1 MSEKKVEI
9 NFPLAQ
15 QPIRVSSGYKYGLY
29 RGDEQYVYLF
39 TPRDDDRKVGRSSMV
54 SGKDKDS
61 RGPEGMPYM
70 ITILDDLSVKVE
82 VYNSTNPVNVG
93 NQSKTH
99 GKILI
104 DDFGSETQIRIGQFK
119 FSVKQ
124 PEKESDE
131 EDSESS
137 PIDVEV
143 RISDS
148 REEESESTNSRKV
161 KDVMV
166 NRVASSLDRVH
177 RSYQL
182 STVEDF
188 RNQLAEDGLL
198 ENSESNILWI
208 ENGNKYTV
216 EDINKCIKRLNEL
229 KSKQRIKTGI
239 AYKVSTLEYWEDGL
253 NRRITSEGQLRKDFG
268 DLFLW
273 SRSNNVRVGER
284 AGQSRLERID
294 DIVN

>member
-1 MSEKKVEI
+1 MSDKKVEI

-29 RGDEQYVYLF
+29 RGDDYGVYLF

-61 RGPEGMPYM
+61 RGPKGMPYM

-82 VYNSTNPVNVG
+82 VYNSTNPVTVG
-93 NQSKTH
+93 GQSKTH
-99 GKILI
+99 GNILI
-104 DDFGSETQIRIGQFK
+104 DNFGSETQIRIGEFK

-148 REEESESTNSRKV
+148 REEESESTDGRKV
-161 KDVMV
+161 NDDMV

-177 RSYQL
+177 MSHEL
-182 STVEDF
+182 PTVEDF
-188 RNQLAEDGLL
+188 YNQLAEDGLL
-198 ENSESNILWI
+198 ERSESNILWI

-216 EDINKCIKRLNEL
+216 DDIKRCIEELNKHKN
-229 KSKQRIKTGI
+229 KSRIKTGI
-239 AYKVSTLEYWEDGL
+239 AYKISTLEYWKNGL

-284 AGQSRLERID
+284 ADQSRLERID